1 MIVIMFPKKGVPGS
15 AKGGWVDPTWDKVLN
30 STVFG
35 FILRHLHL
43 RLNIVSQKK
52 NIGQEKSL

>member
-1 MIVIMFPKKGVPGS
+1 MIVIIFPKKGVQSS

-52 NIGQEKSL
+52 T